1 MFVVGKVK
9 VCIKVVLFRGIQQN
23 ARPARLARM
32 LRGRGHCV
40 QLLAIVRM
48 RIRQKHRTRRQK
60 IQFLVGK
67 KKASSKTVS
76 LDIRRITAWTKVN
89 F

>member
-32 LRGRGHCV
+32 LRGRV

-48 RIRQKHRTRRQK
+48 RIRQKTPHATIHVSVEKEGKVQK
-60 IQFLVGK
+60 RSV
-67 KKASSKTVS
+67 
-76 LDIRRITAWTKVN
+76 
-89 F
+89 